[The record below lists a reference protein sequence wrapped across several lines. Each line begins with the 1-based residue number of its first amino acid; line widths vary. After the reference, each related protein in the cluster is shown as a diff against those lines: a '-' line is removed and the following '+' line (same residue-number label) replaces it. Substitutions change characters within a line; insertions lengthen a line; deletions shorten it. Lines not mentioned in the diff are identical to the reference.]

1 MTDHV
6 SRKHEAETIESRQ
19 AIRDA
24 IEAAALDDVE
34 REILRMR
41 HLEYRNLGAIAG
53 LLGYSQSQVSRKYT
67 RALTKMIA
75 CAKRG
80 AEKPEK

>member
-1 MTDHV
+1 MTDHI
-6 SRKHEAETIESRQ
+6 SRTHQAKKIESRQ

-41 HLEYRNLGAIAG
+41 HLEYRSLGAIAG
-53 LLGYSQSQVSRKYT
+53 LTGYSLSQVSRKYKH
-67 RALTKMIA
+67 ALVKMLA
-75 CAKRG
+75 CAKI
-80 AEKPEK
+80 AHK

>member
-6 SRKHEAETIESRQ
+6 SRKHQAEDIESRQ

-34 REILRMR
+34 REILQMR
-41 HLEYRNLGAIAG
+41 HLEYRSLGAIAG
-53 LLGYSQSQVSRKYT
+53 LMGYSQSQISRKYK
-67 RALTKMIA
+67 RALIKMLA
-75 CAKRG
+75 CAKT
-80 AEKPEK
+80 AQK

>member
-6 SRKHEAETIESRQ
+6 SRKHQAEDIESRQ

-41 HLEYRNLGAIAG
+41 HLEYRSLGAIAG
-53 LLGYSQSQVSRKYT
+53 LMGYSQSQISRKYK
-67 RALTKMIA
+67 RALVKMLA
-75 CAKRG
+75 CAKT
-80 AEKPEK
+80 AQK